1 MQKMARPEILT
12 PAEMAKA
19 DRLSVA
25 GGIASFDLMRNA
37 GAAIAD
43 VAKDMVEEGDI
54 LVLAGPGNNGG
65 DGFIA
70 ATLLRA
76 VGRNVRVA
84 LLGERSSLKGDAAR
98 AADGYDGP
106 VEAIGSDTR
115 MAGDLFIDAL
125 FGAGLARPLLGGAAR
140 TVEALNASGLPVL
153 AVDLPSGIDG
163 RTGAAEGAAVR
174 ATRTVTFFRLKPGHL
189 LLPGRLHCGVT
200 EVAQIGIP
208 DTVLESIHPATFH
221 NVPALWREHLR
232 WPKAGDHKYLRGH
245 TYVVSGPPSQTGA
258 ARLAAAAALRIGS
271 GAVTV
276 ASPPASVMV
285 NANHLTAVMVRAF
298 SDATALAEML
308 SDPRPKAVIVGPANG
323 VGPDTRANV
332 EAALGSDA
340 AVVLDADALT
350 SFKDDPKALFSTV
363 KKRLA
368 PVVLTPHEG
377 EFGRLFKPAGG
388 SRLDSARAAASE
400 SGAIVVLKGSDTVIA
415 APDGRAA
422 INSNAPP
429 DLATAGSGD
438 VLAGIIGG
446 LLAQGLPGF
455 EAACAG
461 VWVHGASATM
471 CGRGLIAEDLPSAI
485 PAVLQNLDRGAV

>member
-1 MQKMARPEILT
+1 MQKMAHLEVLT
-12 PAEMAKA
+12 PTEMTEA
-19 DRLSVA
+19 DRLAVA

-37 GAAIAD
+37 GAAVAD
-43 VAKDMVEEGDI
+43 AAKDMAEEGDI

-65 DGFIA
+65 DGFVA

-76 VGRNVRVA
+76 AGRNVRVA
-84 LLGERSSLKGDAAR
+84 LLGERSALKGDAGR

-106 VEAIGSDTR
+106 VEPLRPQTR
-115 MAGDLFIDAL
+115 ISADLVIDAL
-125 FGAGLARPLLGGAAR
+125 FGAGLTRPLSGEAAR
-140 TVEALNASGLPVL
+140 VVEALNATGLPVL

-163 RTGAAEGAAVR
+163 RSGAAEGAAVR
-174 ATRTVTFFRLKPGHL
+174 ATHTITFFRQKPGHL
-189 LLPGRLHCGVT
+189 LLPGRLHCGAT

-208 DTVLESIHPATFH
+208 DTVLDSIRPATFH
-221 NVPALWREHLR
+221 NVPALWRGHLR

-258 ARLAAAAALRIGS
+258 ARLAAIAALRIGS

-298 SDATALAEML
+298 SDSTALAEML

-332 EAALGSDA
+332 EAVLGSDA

-350 SFKDDPKALFSTV
+350 SFKGDRGALFSAI

-377 EFGRLFKPAGG
+377 EFGRLFKPTGG

-415 APDGRAA
+415 GPDGRAA

-446 LLAQGLPGF
+446 LLAQALPGF

-461 VWVHGASATM
+461 VWTHGACATM
-471 CGRGLIAEDLPSAI
+471 CGRGLIAEDLPSKI
-485 PAVLQNLDRGAV
+485 PEVLQNLDRGTF